1 VGVVS
6 KTATLYKPI
15 KRSVTIRLDVDVIA
29 WFKQHAPDGH
39 YQTEINR
46 ILRQH
51 ATGRHHGPGASIA
64 VSPHAYSAIEATM
77 PPGSVVYPPECNCRT
92 LVMTLRE

>member
-6 KTATLYKPI
+6 ETARLYKPI
-15 KRSVTIRLDVDVIA
+15 KRTVTIRLDADVIA
-29 WFKQHAPDGH
+29 WFKQHAPNGH

-51 ATGRHHGPGASIA
+51 ATGSASWPSDIWLN
-64 VSPHAYSAIEATM
+64 EA
-77 PPGSVVYPPECNCRT
+77 EANR
-92 LVMTLRE
+92 LAALRR

>member
-15 KRSVTIRLDVDVIA
+15 KRSVTTRLDVDVIA

-51 ATGRHHGPGASIA
+51 TTGSASWPRGKHRRLPA
-64 VSPHAYSAIEATM
+64 
-77 PPGSVVYPPECNCRT
+77 R
-92 LVMTLRE
+92 L